1 VASFDALTLGYTMR
15 PMGKKARNKRIVAT
29 AEVPAAASTPEIE
42 PMAASRWP
50 IVAIAAFLALV
61 VFYIFFQLRSH
72 QYVGYDDPIYVSEN
86 AHVKAGLTLD
96 GARWAMT
103 ATDGGNWHPLTW
115 LTYML
120 DAQLFGTQP
129 GVQLLS
135 NAVLHYL
142 NSLLVFGF
150 LFIATRR
157 VWSSGFVATLF
168 AVHPLH
174 VESVAWAAER
184 KDVLCS
190 FFFLLAI
197 LLHCRYAQTRSRLL
211 YVSVIVAF
219 ILGLMSKGMIITLPF
234 VLLVVDFWPLQ
245 RWSQKEWQRLR
256 PLVIEKIPLFLFIIP
271 AAIITLKA
279 QQQAGSVATAIPLLP
294 RCANATIAYVAYLG
308 KTFWPTDL
316 AVFYPYRVII
326 APSLAIMAL
335 LFLLAVTALVMR
347 QSAVRPY
354 LAAGWFWYL
363 GILVPVIG
371 IVQIGL
377 QSMADRYTYLSLI
390 GIFAALTWLAVDLI
404 HSKILLGSTAAAV
417 IAILAILANQQ
428 AGYWQDSVTLFTH
441 AVAVT
446 PANATAKGNLG
457 AALNAL
463 GDSEGAAQVWREAI
477 AENPD
482 RPDLLRNL
490 GWYELTNGRKKEA
503 ADLFRKSISLNPNAR
518 TYAEL
523 ASAEG
528 NLNEA
533 IRRYQQAVAET
544 PDSAELR
551 NDFAATLALA
561 GRDQQALE
569 QYEAALRVSPGYYN
583 AEMNVG
589 AILTRTGRPAEAIDH
604 FRAASRAHPNSFE
617 PHVYLALLLAQTARN
632 VDAIAE
638 MQKAVAMDPTHANAA
653 VQQATGGRFD
663 AQTFIAGMQGQH
675 SP

>member
-1 VASFDALTLGYTMR
+1 
-15 PMGKKARNKRIVAT
+15 MGKKARSKRIAAT
-29 AEVPAAASTPEIE
+29 AEVPATASPQEIE
-42 PMAASRWP
+42 PLAASRLS
-50 IVAIAAFLALV
+50 IIGIAAFLAV
-61 VFYIFFQLRSH
+61 AVFYIFFQLRSH

-96 GARWAMT
+96 GLRWAMT

-120 DAQLFGTQP
+120 DVQLFGTQP
-129 GVQLLS
+129 GVQLLG
-135 NAVLHYL
+135 NALLHYL

-157 VWSSGFVATLF
+157 VWSSGFVAGLF

-197 LLHCRYAQTRSRLL
+197 LLHCLYAKTRSRLL

-219 ILGLMSKGMIITLPF
+219 IFGLMSKGMIITLPF

-245 RWSQKEWQRLR
+245 RWSQKDFQRLW
-256 PLVIEKIPLFLFIIP
+256 PLVVEKIPLFLFIIP
-271 AAIITLKA
+271 AAVITLKA
-279 QQQAGSVATAIPLLP
+279 QQHAGSVASGIPLLP
-294 RCANATIAYVAYLG
+294 RCANAVIAYVAYLG
-308 KTFWPTDL
+308 QTFWPTDL
-316 AVFYPYRVII
+316 AVFYPYRVVI
-326 APSLAIMAL
+326 APSLAIMAV
-335 LFLLAVTALVMR
+335 LFLLAVTALVLR
-347 QSAVRPY
+347 QAVVKPY

-371 IVQIGL
+371 IVQIGI

-390 GIFAALTWLAVDLI
+390 GIFVALTWLAVDMI
-404 HSKILLGSTAAAV
+404 HSRILLGSAAAV
-417 IAILAILANQQ
+417 IITILAILANHQV
-428 AGYWQDSVTLFTH
+428 GYWQDSVTLFTH

-446 PANATAKGNLG
+446 PSNPTAKGNLG

-463 GDSEGAAQVWREAI
+463 GDAEGAAQLWRESI

-482 RPDLLRNL
+482 RPDVYRNL

-503 ADLFRKSISLNPNAR
+503 ADLFRKSISLKPDSR

-528 NLNEA
+528 NLDEA

-589 AILTRTGRPAEAIDH
+589 AILTRTGRPAEAINH
-604 FRAASRAHPNSFE
+604 FRAASKAHPNSFE

-632 VDAIAE
+632 SDAIAE
-638 MQKAVAMDPTHANAA
+638 MQKAVSMDPTHADAA
-653 VQQATGGRFD
+653 VQQATGGKFD
-663 AQTFIAGMQGQH
+663 AQTFIAAMQGQH
-675 SP
+675 PP